1 MVDLHLFLGRP
12 LKEAQKDSQAQD
24 DGLIGTVPQQFVDD
38 EQNFLKAAHDKSHD
52 LVSDRDW
59 PFPSSPGP
67 LFQSEAKYKTIDV
80 KMSFNFHGNKTH
92 FHKKGFA
99 LSLVFKERVFGTR
112 KCPIDCLPCQL
123 PQAINPLDSLYDFVN
138 FSGGK
143 RFVPK
148 SL

>member
-12 LKEAQKDSQAQD
+12 MKEAQKDSQAQD

-52 LVSDRDW
+52 LVSDRDS
-59 PFPSSPGP
+59 PFPSSSEP

-80 KMSFNFHGNKTH
+80 KTSFNFHRNKTH

-112 KCPIDCLPCQL
+112 K
-123 PQAINPLDSLYDFVN
+123 
-138 FSGGK
+138 
-143 RFVPK
+143 
-148 SL
+148 